1 MVILKKRCLTAA
13 GVLAFLLAGAAWGA
27 VDDGDFLRLCRSG
40 SVQEIQKALQEGAN
54 PNAKDSNG
62 MTALMWAAWFNR
74 DPETVSIL
82 LGAGAETATKDDE
95 GNTALDYA
103 RGKGNTAAVKALE
116 AAAGVSAKS
125 GSGEPAPVDS
135 ANAKDDGG
143 KTAPDNAGEKAK
155 EDAVPVPETAAS
167 GDATGA
173 EEKKPV
179 SPADVAA
186 VPETTASE
194 DAAGAGPVQELPAAP
209 QPEAGAKDDGGKT
222 APDDA
227 GEKGK
232 ADVVPVPETAASG
245 DAAGAGPV
253 QELPAAPQTEA
264 GAKDD
269 GGKPAP
275 DVAKGSD
282 SEDAVKELKETAAID
297 AAARDKKLVSICKKG
312 SVQEIQA
319 ALQDGA
325 DPNARNEE
333 DRTALMLAAAGNKDA
348 EVVSLLLKAGA
359 KVNETRKDGW
369 TALMEAAAFN
379 RNPKVL
385 SLLLKAGADTKA
397 KNKDGR
403 TALALARAKGNKAA
417 IKVLEAVK

>member
-13 GVLAFLLAGAAWGA
+13 GVLAFLLVGAAWGA

-54 PNAKDSNG
+54 PNAKDNNG

-74 DPETVSIL
+74 DPEAVSLL

-116 AAAGVSAKS
+116 TAAGGSSRS
-125 GSGEPAPVDS
+125 GSGEPAPVDAAGAGS
-135 ANAKDDGG
+135 VQELPAAPQPEAGVKDDGG
-143 KTAPDNAGEKAK
+143 KTAPDDAGEKDKA
-155 EDAVPVPETAAS
+155 DVVTVPEMAAS
-167 GDATGA
+167 GDA
-173 EEKKPV
+173 
-179 SPADVAA
+179 
-186 VPETTASE
+186 
-194 DAAGAGPVQELPAAP
+194 AGSGPVQELPAAP
-209 QPEAGAKDDGGKT
+209 QPEAGAKDDG
-222 APDDA
+222 D
-227 GEKGK
+227 
-232 ADVVPVPETAASG
+232 
-245 DAAGAGPV
+245 
-253 QELPAAPQTEA
+253 
-264 GAKDD
+264 
-269 GGKPAP
+269 KPAP
-275 DVAKGSD
+275 DAAKEGGSK
-282 SEDAVKELKETAAID
+282 DAVSELKKTAVID
-297 AAARDKKLVSICKKG
+297 AAARDKKLVGICKKG
-312 SVQEIQA
+312 SVQEIRA
-319 ALQDGA
+319 ALQEGA

-333 DRTALMLAAAGNKDA
+333 DRTALMLAAAGNPDA
-348 EVVSLLLKAGA
+348 EVVSILLKAGA
-359 KVNETRKDGW
+359 RVNETRRNGW

-417 IKVLEAVK
+417 IKVLEAVR

>member
-209 QPEAGAKDDGGKT
+209 QPEAGAKDDGGK
-222 APDDA
+222 
-227 GEKGK
+227 
-232 ADVVPVPETAASG
+232 
-245 DAAGAGPV
+245 
-253 QELPAAPQTEA
+253 
-264 GAKDD
+264 
-269 GGKPAP
+269 PAP